1 MSADE
6 STKKPVDQGIEAI
19 DDEALDAVTGGTLIK
34 PVNTTIT

>member
-1 MSADE
+1 MLTSQPRSPLIKE
-6 STKKPVDQGIEAI
+6 LEAI